1 MKMKTKSIIVT
12 VLIAVALLIVLLFEL
27 FPIYWAIVS
36 SLRAREEI
44 VGMAPIYPTSFK
56 IQNFYDV
63 FVKWKYYE
71 YVVNSVIVATGN
83 TVLVLLVTLPA
94 AYALARFRMGVAR
107 HLSFWILTNRM
118 APPAAFLLPL
128 YMLFSFLRLS
138 GTFIGLILAYCVFNI
153 PLSIWLLTAAIESIP
168 RDIEEAAMLDGLS
181 PFGVL
186 TKITI
191 PLAKS
196 GIASTGLLTWLFAW
210 NHYIFGMI
218 LSGPDTK
225 LITVALGDFAL
236 TTVGIEWEYVATMT
250 VGTIIP
256 VFAVLFIVRRA
267 IVSGFAFGK
276 I

>member
-1 MKMKTKSIIVT
+1 MIVT
-12 VLIAVALLIVLLFEL
+12 VLIAIALLIVLIFEL
-27 FPIYWAIVS
+27 FPIYWVFVS
-36 SLRAREEI
+36 SLRSRAEI
-44 VGMAPIYPTSFK
+44 VGKAPLYPTDFK
-56 IQNFYDV
+56 IENFYNV
-63 FVKWKYYE
+63 FIKWGYYKY
-71 YVVNSVIVATGN
+71 VINSIIVATGN
-83 TVLVLLVTLPA
+83 MVLVLLVTLPA
-94 AYALARFRMGVAR
+94 AYALARFRLGVAR

-128 YMLFSFLRLS
+128 YMFFSFLRLS
-138 GTFIGLILAYCVFNI
+138 GTYLGLILAYCVFNI

-181 PFGVL
+181 PLGVL

-218 LSGPDTK
+218 LSGPGTK

-250 VGTIIP
+250 AGTIIP
-256 VFAVLFIVRRA
+256 VFVVLFIVRRA

-276 I
+276 L